1 MTCIRRAWLTLDDG
15 SSIDLEDVAA
25 GYFCTSFD
33 LGSPTV
39 REVVNDRPDRN
50 GVDDRT
56 RLFGARLISADLTAL
71 VDAGATIDDVATS
84 FGPYMLPSSR
94 PTLHYVLDRPGAPER
109 VLVVRGAAYAWKLE
123 GASQRDIS
131 LQWVAADPVAY
142 DPAQRVVTAFAG
154 TTAGAG
160 RAYDLTY
167 PRTYPTGTQ
176 SPSSGTIHGNG
187 DLPLQPLLRIYGPI
201 TAPAVSIRAADGTL
215 YVVGFL
221 SSFSIGAGAW
231 VDVDTAARTAFY
243 LGDPAQPILAQLN
256 WTTLA
261 WPVLPAGADHVMTL
275 AGTAT
280 GAGTQVQAIWQDGY
294 LS

>member
-1 MTCIRRAWLTLDDG
+1 MTCVRRAWLTLDDG

-25 GYFCTSFD
+25 GYFCTSLD

-39 REVVNDRPDRN
+39 REVANNRPDRD
-50 GVDDRT
+50 GIDDRT
-56 RLFGARLISADLTAL
+56 RLFGARLISAAVTAL
-71 VDAGATIDDVATS
+71 DDAGATIDAVATS
-84 FGPYMLPSSR
+84 FGPYMTPNAR

-109 VLVVRGAAYAWKLE
+109 VLTVRGAAYTWKLE

-154 TTAGAG
+154 TVAGAG
-160 RAYDLTY
+160 RAYDLRY

-176 SPSSGTIHGNG
+176 SPTSSTIHGDG
-187 DLPLQPLLRIYGPI
+187 DLPVQPLLRIYGPI
-201 TAPAVSIRAADGTL
+201 TEPTVTIRAADGTL

-221 SSFSIGAGAW
+221 SSFSVGAGAF
-231 VDVDTAARTAFY
+231 VEVDTAARTAYY
-243 LGDPAQPILAQLN
+243 LGDPAQPVLAQLD

-261 WPVLPAGADHVMTL
+261 WPVLPPGADHVMTL
-275 AGTAT
+275 AGSAS

-294 LS
+294 YA